1 MNFTRSTFLAFL
13 ALVSIIHYTSSINAQ
28 QKRRG
33 EPQQERQ
40 VIQSPASEPG
50 NAGVLTDSE
59 KDYRI
64 SAGDV
69 IQIQIEDAPELSHNY
84 RINSSG
90 FIEMPEPIG
99 LIEASKK
106 TTAELSRVIAKRLR
120 EEEYLN
126 SPNVQVTIN
135 QYNSQKF
142 FIQGSVFKP
151 GIYQVEGNPSLL
163 TIIGLAGGLTDT
175 HGSSVFILRPSKT
188 QKPEKKLEI
197 PEQNNSVANNQSSN
211 SQPNTVAPG
220 QPALSPTSEQDSAPS
235 ADYELMKVSLG
246 ALYKGRFGHN
256 LKLEPGDIVN
266 IPRAD
271 VFFVAGEGKAPGSFP
286 LKEGTTLRQA
296 ISLAQ
301 GMTFS
306 AKSSQGVIF
315 REDPVLG
322 SRREVRVDIGAV
334 MDGKKEDI
342 VVQANDVIII
352 PNSRTK
358 SVGAILLT
366 AFGVNSA
373 RYPMRY

>member
-28 QKRRG
+28 QRRG

-40 VIQSPASEPG
+40 VIQSPISEPG

-90 FIEMPEPIG
+90 FIELPEPIG

-120 EEEYLN
+120 DEEYLN
-126 SPNVQVTIN
+126 SPNVQVTIS

-188 QKPEKKLEI
+188 QKPEKKPET

-211 SQPNTVAPG
+211 SQSNTVSPS
-220 QPALSPTSEQDSAPS
+220 QPAQSPTSEQDSVPA
-235 ADYELMKVSLG
+235 ADYEMMKVNLG
-246 ALYKGRFGHN
+246 ALYKGQFGHN

-271 VFFVAGEGKAPGSFP
+271 VFFVAGEVKAPGSFP

-334 MDGKKEDI
+334 MNGKKEDI